1 MTKPFD
7 TVLVANRG
15 EIAVRVIRTL
25 KRLGITSVAVY
36 SDADAGALHVREAD
50 IALRVGAAP
59 ATESY
64 LDAAAIIEACKRSGA
79 QAVHPGYGFLSEN
92 VGFARALKDA
102 GIIFIGPGVDAL
114 LLMGDKIR
122 SKNHV
127 SAHDVPVTPG
137 IAEPELSDEEL
148 IDAAA
153 EIGFPVLIKPSAGG
167 GGKGM
172 VAVDAPEDLPA
183 ALASARRTALNSF
196 GDDTLFLERL
206 VSSPRHIEVQILAD
220 THGNTVHLGERECS
234 LQRRHQKVIEESPS
248 PLLEGLADGGRIRAQ
263 IGAAAVAAAESVN
276 YVGAGTVEFLVSDE
290 SPGEFFFMEMNTR
303 LQVEHP
309 VTEQVVRIKGEPIDL
324 VEAQVRIAAGEPLG
338 FTQGDITLVGHAVEA
353 RVYAED
359 PAHDFMPSSGTLL
372 RVQEPAGE
380 HVRVDSCLL
389 EGYTVSPHYDP
400 MLAKVIAWG
409 TDRDQAIERLDG
421 ALAKTVVLGVLTN
434 IEYLR
439 LLLNDPDVVAG
450 ALDTTLI
457 ERKMPGMVFHTV
469 SDTELVLAAGLG
481 LNRSPGTGGT
491 WRAKDSWRLGGPA
504 SVRSVL
510 EVDGELRVLHS
521 TPIPSIPGASTSVT
535 GERTFTV
542 GEDSFEF
549 TMLGTAGSAVNGS
562 AVNGAAVNGVRQH
575 LAAAFGEDATLWLS
589 RDGWVSRLRVID
601 REAELARQLAGLT
614 RAAGAASPE
623 IRSPM
628 PGTVIAVGVV
638 DGQQVREGDVLVTI
652 EAMKMEHPMRSP
664 GDGTVRIGHLRVGDL
679 VKAQQV
685 VATVINGIAPDIRE
699 STDGSTGSD
708 SSNDSGISST
718 SGTSGNEAEAR
729 MPS

>member
-1 MTKPFD
+1 MTTNPSDNALFDTKLFD

-25 KRLGITSVAVY
+25 KRMGIRSVAIY

-50 IALRVGAAP
+50 VAVRVGASP
-59 ATESY
+59 AAESY
-64 LDAAAIIEACKRSGA
+64 LDTEAVIEACRRSGA

-92 VGFARALKDA
+92 IEFARALKNA
-102 GIIFIGPGVDAL
+102 GIVFIGPGIDAL

-172 VAVDAPEDLPA
+172 VAVESPDELPA

-206 VSSPRHIEVQILAD
+206 VRSPRHIEVQILAD

-234 LQRRHQKVIEESPS
+234 LQRRHQKVIEEAPS
-248 PLLEGLADGGRIRAQ
+248 PLLEHQADGGRIRAEL
-263 IGAAAVAAAESVN
+263 GAAAVAAAESVN

-290 SPGEFFFMEMNTR
+290 APGEFFFMEMNTR

-309 VTEQVVRIKGEPIDL
+309 VTEEVVRIRGGRIDL
-324 VEAQVRIAAGEPLG
+324 VEAQVRIAAGQPLG
-338 FTQGDITLVGHAVEA
+338 FTQEDVTLSGHAIEA

-359 PAHDFMPSSGTLL
+359 PARDFMPSTGTLL
-372 RVQEPAGE
+372 RVEEPAGQ

-389 EGYTVSPHYDP
+389 EGFTVSPHYDP

-409 TDRDQAIERLDG
+409 SDRGEALGRLDR
-421 ALAKTVVLGVLTN
+421 ALAQTVVLGVLTN

-439 LLLNDPDVVAG
+439 LLLNDPDVRAG
-450 ALDTTLI
+450 RLDTTLI
-457 ERKMPGMVFHTV
+457 ERKMPGMEFHALG
-469 SDTELVLAAGLG
+469 DAELVFAAGLA
-481 LNRSPGTGGT
+481 LNRQPGTGGT
-491 WRAKDSWRLGGPA
+491 WRARDSWRLGGPA
-504 SVRSVL
+504 RTRSVL
-510 EVDGELRVLHS
+510 EVDGELRVLQS
-521 TPIPSIPGASTSVT
+521 TP
-535 GERTFTV
+535 GENSRTFLV
-542 GEDSFEF
+542 GGESFEF
-549 TMLGTAGSAVNGS
+549 TTLGTNDCAVDGI
-562 AVNGAAVNGVRQH
+562 RQH
-575 LAAAFGEDATLWLS
+575 FAAAFGEDSTLWLS
-589 RDGWVSRLRVID
+589 RDGWVSCLRVIG
-601 REAELARQLAGLT
+601 REEELGRELSSLQLKPGDK
-614 RAAGAASPE
+614 SPDVK
-623 IRSPM
+623 SPM

-638 DGQQVREGDVLVTI
+638 DGQQVQEGDVLVTI

-664 GDGTVRIGHLRVGDL
+664 GDGTVRIGRLRVGDL
-679 VKAQQV
+679 VKAHQV
-685 VATVINGIAPDIRE
+685 VATITNNAA
-699 STDGSTGSD
+699 
-708 SSNDSGISST
+708 SNDGELDSPESLDASNN
-718 SGTSGNEAEAR
+718 SNNPEEAR

>member
-50 IALRVGAAP
+50 LALRVGAAP

-172 VAVDAPEDLPA
+172 VAVAAPEDLPA

-206 VSSPRHIEVQILAD
+206 VSSPRHIEVQVLAD

-248 PLLEGLADGGRIRAQ
+248 PLLEGLEDGGRIRAQ

-338 FTQGDITLVGHAVEA
+338 FSQGDISLVGHAVEA

-372 RVQEPAGE
+372 RVQEPDGE

-389 EGYTVSPHYDP
+389 AGYTVSPHYDP

-439 LLLNDPDVVAG
+439 LLLNDSDVRAG
-450 ALDTTLI
+450 NLDTTLI

-481 LNRSPGTGGT
+481 LNSSPGTGGT
-491 WRAKDSWRLGGPA
+491 WLAKDSWRLGGPA
-504 SVRSVL
+504 SIRSVL

-521 TPIPSIPGASTSVT
+521 IPIPSTPGASTSVT
-535 GERTFTV
+535 GERTFTI
-542 GEDSFEF
+542 GEESFEF
-549 TMLGTAGSAVNGS
+549 TMLGTDDC
-562 AVNGAAVNGVRQH
+562 AVNGVRQH
-575 LAAAFGEDATLWLS
+575 LAAAFGDDSTLWLS
-589 RDGWVSRLRVID
+589 RDGWVSHLRVID

-699 STDGSTGSD
+699 SADGSTGSD

-718 SGTSGNEAEAR
+718 SRNEAEAR

>member
-1 MTKPFD
+1 MTTNPSGTAPLDASPFDASLFD

-25 KRLGITSVAVY
+25 KRMGIRSVAIY

-50 IALRVGAAP
+50 VAVRVGASP
-59 ATESY
+59 AAESY
-64 LDAAAIIEACKRSGA
+64 LDTEAVIEACRRSGA

-92 VGFARALKDA
+92 IEFARALKNA
-102 GIIFIGPGVDAL
+102 GIVFIGPGIDAL

-172 VAVDAPEDLPA
+172 VVVDSPDELPA
-183 ALASARRTALNSF
+183 ALTSARRTALSSF

-206 VSSPRHIEVQILAD
+206 VRAPRHIEVQILAD

-234 LQRRHQKVIEESPS
+234 LQRRHQKVIEEAPS
-248 PLLEGLADGGRIRAQ
+248 PLLEHQADGERIRAE

-290 SPGEFFFMEMNTR
+290 APGEFFFMEMNTR

-309 VTEQVVRIKGEPIDL
+309 VTEEVVRIRGGRIDL
-324 VEAQVRIAAGEPLG
+324 VEAQVRIAAGQPLG
-338 FTQGDITLVGHAVEA
+338 FTQEDVTLQGHAIEA

-359 PAHDFMPSSGTLL
+359 PARDFMPSTGTLL
-372 RVQEPAGE
+372 RVEEPAGE

-389 EGYTVSPHYDP
+389 EGYAVSPHYDP
-400 MLAKVIAWG
+400 MLAKVIAWAP
-409 TDRDQAIERLDG
+409 DRGEALGRLDG
-421 ALAKTVVLGVLTN
+421 ALARTVVLGVLTN

-439 LLLNDPDVVAG
+439 LLLNDPDVRAG
-450 ALDTTLI
+450 HLDTTLI
-457 ERKMPGMVFHTV
+457 ERKMPGMAFHAV
-469 SDTELVLAAGLG
+469 NDSELVLAAGLA
-481 LNRSPGTGGT
+481 LNRNPGTGGT
-491 WRAKDSWRLGGPA
+491 WRARDSWRLGGPA
-504 SVRSVL
+504 PTRSVL

-521 TPIPSIPGASTSVT
+521 TPGQSG
-535 GERTFTV
+535 RTFTV
-542 GEDSFEF
+542 GDESFEF
-549 TMLGTAGSAVNGS
+549 TPLGNDDFAIDGI
-562 AVNGAAVNGVRQH
+562 RQRV
-575 LAAAFGEDATLWLS
+575 AAAFGEDSTLWLS
-589 RDGWVSRLRVID
+589 RDGWVSCLRVIGREEELD
-601 REAELARQLAGLT
+601 RTLSALQVKQGDK
-614 RAAGAASPE
+614 SPDVK
-623 IRSPM
+623 SPM

-679 VKAQQV
+679 VKAHQV
-685 VATVINGIAPDIRE
+685 VATVTNNDGGPDSPESLNG
-699 STDGSTGSD
+699 
-708 SSNDSGISST
+708 SSNS
-718 SGTSGNEAEAR
+718 NNPEEAR

>member
-50 IALRVGAAP
+50 LALRVGAAP

-127 SAHDVPVTPG
+127 SAHEVPVTPG

-248 PLLEGLADGGRIRAQ
+248 PLLEGLADGGSIRAQ

-290 SPGEFFFMEMNTR
+290 NPGEFFFMEMNTR

-309 VTEQVVRIKGEPIDL
+309 VTEQVIRIKGEPIDL
-324 VEAQVRIAAGEPLG
+324 VEAQVRIAAAEPLG
-338 FTQGDITLVGHAVEA
+338 FTQGDVTLAGHAVEA
-353 RVYAED
+353 RIYAED
-359 PAHDFMPSSGTLL
+359 PAHDFMPSAGTLL

-409 TDRDQAIERLDG
+409 PDRDQAIERLDG

-469 SDTELVLAAGLG
+469 SDTELVFAAGLG

-521 TPIPSIPGASTSVT
+521 IPIPSAPGASTSVT

-549 TMLGTAGSAVNGS
+549 TMLGTNG
-562 AVNGAAVNGVRQH
+562 GAAVNGVRQH
-575 LAAAFGEDATLWLS
+575 LAAAFGDDSTLWLS

-685 VATVINGIAPDIRE
+685 VATVTHGIAPDRRE
-699 STDGSTGSD
+699 STDGSTGSGSSND
-708 SSNDSGISST
+708 SSSSNDSGIS
-718 SGTSGNEAEAR
+718 GTTGASGNETEAR